1 MNMNTKELMKNF
13 AELFKNEVKDYC
25 NVSFSDNL
33 ALASGCDNYGCTC
46 IAYEKCCGCLIQ

>member
-1 MNMNTKELMKNF
+1 MNTKELMKNF